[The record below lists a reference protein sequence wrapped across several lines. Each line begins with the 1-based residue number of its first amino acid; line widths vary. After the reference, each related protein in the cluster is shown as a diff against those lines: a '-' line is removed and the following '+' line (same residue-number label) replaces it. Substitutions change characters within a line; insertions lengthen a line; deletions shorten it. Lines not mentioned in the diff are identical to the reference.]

1 MVYIPYGAP
10 VGCVNLPS
18 AHGTK
23 MFAPKKVEMPFQE
36 TIKHDLNNAVNEA
49 VAYSA
54 LYFLVNQF
62 QLEKFI
68 FKPSDSALMDAL
80 KSAGIVVTMN
90 EALRL
95 AKRMGWSVQILK

>member
-1 MVYIPYGAP
+1 MVIVVAQPNP
-10 VGCVNLPS
+10 SISVNLSHLFSIPS
-18 AHGTK
+18 
-23 MFAPKKVEMPFQE
+23 KKEMPFVE
-36 TIKHDLNNAVNEA
+36 TIKHDLNGTVNEA

-54 LYFLVNQF
+54 LYFLINSF
-62 QLEKFI
+62 GLEKYI
-68 FKPSDSALMDAL
+68 FQPTDTAFLDAL

>member
-1 MVYIPYGAP
+1 MVVVLPATSN
-10 VGCVNLPS
+10 VVNLS
-18 AHGTK
+18 SILSTHS
-23 MFAPKKVEMPFQE
+23 KKPEMPFIE
-36 TIKHDLNNAVNEA
+36 TVKHDLNGTVNEA

-54 LYFLVNQF
+54 LYFLINSF
-62 QLEKFI
+62 GLEKHI
-68 FKPSDSALMDAL
+68 YQPTDTALMDSL